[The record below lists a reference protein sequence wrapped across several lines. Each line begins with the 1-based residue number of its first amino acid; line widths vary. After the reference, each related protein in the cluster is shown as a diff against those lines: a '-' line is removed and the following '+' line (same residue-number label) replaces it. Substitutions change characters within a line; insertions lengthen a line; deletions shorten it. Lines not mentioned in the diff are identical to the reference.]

1 MFFRKNVPVL
11 LLVIASVLPLTS
23 GCGGKIVDRQGLD
36 ASSRIAVVSVVMPRV
51 ADVSRDANRAVLQA
65 SVNRALEHVQ
75 TGLAG
80 MHSWSVLD
88 PMKQRQGKAVQAFGT
103 ASDAVLATSF
113 PSPEERKR
121 IAGLVQQ
128 ERARWKEGFIGA
140 EGLPIVPRSAFA
152 PSDDGPQPDAAVQQV
167 MLQQAGRLCSALNV
181 DAVVFV
187 HLRASITHPRDA
199 TFIVTDS
206 RTDGMLRMAATM
218 VIVDRTGRII
228 VDMGWPQL
236 DDAGRARDLLPLY
249 RGAGKDFVKDEN
261 IDLNDPRKKI
271 PQAFTAL
278 TDEAVA
284 DLLAGLK
291 AVAGK

>member
-11 LLVIASVLPLTS
+11 LLVIASVLPLPS
-23 GCGGKIVDRQGLD
+23 GCGGRMVDRPGLD

-51 ADVSRDANRAVLQA
+51 ADISRDANRAVLQA
-65 SVNRALEHVQ
+65 SVNRAQELVK

-88 PMKQRQGKAVQAFGT
+88 PMKQRQGRTVQAFGS
-103 ASDAVLATSF
+103 ASDADLAVSF

-121 IAGLVQQ
+121 IAELVRQ

-140 EGLPIVPRSAFA
+140 EGLPIIPRSAFA
-152 PSDDGPQPDAAVQQV
+152 PGDDGPEPDAAVQQV
-167 MLQQAGRLCSALNV
+167 MLQQAGRLCSVLNL

-187 HLRASITHPRDA
+187 HLQASITHPRDA

-206 RTDGMLRMAATM
+206 RTDGMLRMAGTM
-218 VIVDRTGRII
+218 VIVDKTGRII

-236 DDAGRARDLLPLY
+236 DAAGRARDLLPLY
-249 RGAGKDFVKDEN
+249 KGAGKDAVKDEN
-261 IDLNDPRKKI
+261 IDLGDARKKI
-271 PQAFTAL
+271 LQAFSAL
-278 TDEAVA
+278 VDEVVA
-284 DLLAGLK
+284 DLMADLK
-291 AVAGK
+291 ALGGK